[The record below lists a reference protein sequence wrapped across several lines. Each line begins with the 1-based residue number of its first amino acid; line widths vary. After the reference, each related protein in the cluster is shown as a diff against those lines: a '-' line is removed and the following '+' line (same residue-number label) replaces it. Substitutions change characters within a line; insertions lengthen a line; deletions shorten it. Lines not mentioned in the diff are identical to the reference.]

1 VGAVRLTFSS
11 LCNDFRE
18 MARKTGHRAAQPT
31 SPEPEQSTITAGDIV
46 QKLMRITRRGNTGT
60 LMERVRSWTKE
71 KFLVPLEGLGQGP
84 GKHARYHPSVI
95 YLAALLNTFAERGLQ
110 ISQQRKLFEA
120 YVMFEPL
127 KSWTVAKKRDVTSNL
142 VLVISQFEG
151 DQVSIKIQSD
161 YRQEISIDFPDD
173 DFWAVLDLGRIWTKL
188 ERAT

>member
-1 VGAVRLTFSS
+1 MTK
-11 LCNDFRE
+11 
-18 MARKTGHRAAQPT
+18 KTGPRAAQPT

-46 QKLMRITRRGNTGT
+46 QKLMRISFRGNTGT

>member
-1 VGAVRLTFSS
+1 
-11 LCNDFRE
+11 
-18 MARKTGHRAAQPT
+18 
-31 SPEPEQSTITAGDIV
+31 
-46 QKLMRITRRGNTGT
+46 
-60 LMERVRSWTKE
+60 MERVRSWAKE